1 MALTRIRDLN
11 APTDEMGDGRIYFLN
26 LTDLQITH
34 VETPIDSFIVS
45 LFWSRD
51 GEALLVSTFDNK
63 YWRIDPRSGAAT
75 EIPYDEAFGGQ
86 FYPKAGGPRRVSCP
100 GDGGGTLV
108 AQEWGA
114 DEGIGIERPD
124 GTSSPLVTISGRER
138 GFHDYQATVSHF
150 FYLPSCENVIFS
162 YDTRVWIVS
171 VESLQVYQVASGRYP
186 FMLPELIAS
195 GENNL
200 DASAGF

>member
-1 MALTRIRDLN
+1 MIFICSWWEAAIATDASRVALTRIRDLN

-100 GDGGGTLV
+100 DRKSTRLN
-108 AQEWGA
+108 
-114 DEGIGIERPD
+114 
-124 GTSSPLVTISGRER
+124 SSHVRISYAV
-138 GFHDYQATVSHF
+138 FC
-150 FYLPSCENVIFS
+150 LK
-162 YDTRVWIVS
+162 
-171 VESLQVYQVASGRYP
+171 
-186 FMLPELIAS
+186 
-195 GENNL
+195 
-200 DASAGF
+200 